1 LLQIVSD
8 ERLQRRVAVLLEPTL
23 DEVCA
28 AVTVRRDV
36 VTRTLSG
43 GPMESLGVGERS
55 RWAGCLG
62 LSGVVSVVVGA
73 VGVVVA

>member
-1 LLQIVSD
+1 MGTAARRLSLLQIVSD

-36 VTRTLSG
+36 G
-43 GPMESLGVGERS
+43 YPDPFCWG
-55 RWAGCLG
+55 
-62 LSGVVSVVVGA
+62 
-73 VGVVVA
+73 